1 MSYLDTPTIIKMKVK
16 ISLKLF
22 FLFQELMEDLK
33 ERLAKG
39 EEVDLNLLFNSTA
52 LNVLWRLLTGKTID
66 RKDPVAVR
74 III

>member
-1 MSYLDTPTIIKMKVK
+1 MD
-16 ISLKLF
+16 
-22 FLFQELMEDLK
+22 DLK
-33 ERLAKG
+33 ERFAKG